1 MISNNPRSGF
11 IRQNLAG
18 AQSYGSFV
26 PASLPPEPLRI
37 APSVPKE
44 WDKFEIDKDFRGCK
58 LHITVHNPGHVESGF
73 KKMIVNRE
81 ELGENYIPQ
90 EKLTEITEV
99 ELFMS

>member
-1 MISNNPRSGF
+1 MESRPLQDPVPI
-11 IRQNLAG
+11 
-18 AQSYGSFV
+18 AQ
-26 PASLPPEPLRI
+26 I
-37 APSVPKE
+37 KE

-73 KKMIVNRE
+73 KKMIVNGE